1 MSFIESFLA
10 SVFANLLFII
20 TKRNISGQYPKI
32 HGRWIATY
40 SEPTEAG
47 ITEAITEIIEIR
59 QFYKWIR
66 GVGIA
71 TVGPNRTFHYKGDIL
86 INSFEGNYQRGEVSQ
101 LGGKGVFQ
109 LKITSDNKFMRGY
122 CMWFDRDTDRVE
134 CSVYEWK
141 KDLQ

>member
-10 SVFANLLFII
+10 SVFANLLFIL
-20 TKRNISGQYPKI
+20 TKRNISGRYPQI

-40 SEPTEAG
+40 SEPTEAMMK
-47 ITEAITEIIEIR
+47 EAITEIIEIR

-66 GVGIA
+66 GEGIA
-71 TVGPNRTFHYKGDIL
+71 NVGPTRKFHYKGAIL

-109 LKITSDNKFMRGY
+109 LKITSDNKSMCGH
-122 CMWFDRDTDRVE
+122 CMWFDRDTDKVE

-141 KDLQ
+141 KNLQ